1 MNSHL
6 PINLIAAAWAIALTA
21 YLLFMVATVLIGI
34 ESTLGDI
41 AETIAGPDRFGAD
54 GIAEVME

>member
-1 MNSHL
+1 MRVM
-6 PINLIAAAWAIALTA
+6 PTTLIAAAWAIVLTA
-21 YLLFMVATVLIGI
+21 YLLFMVATVLSGI
-34 ESTLGDI
+34 EATLGDI